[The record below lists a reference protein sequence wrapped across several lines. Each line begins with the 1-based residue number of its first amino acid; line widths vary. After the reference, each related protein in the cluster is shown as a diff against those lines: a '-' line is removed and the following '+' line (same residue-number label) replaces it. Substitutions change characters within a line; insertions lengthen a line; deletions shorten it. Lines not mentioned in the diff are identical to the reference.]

1 MSKRFINTSF
11 TYNYPRPLGYE
22 PLLKGSEPQ
31 NLNESTLLSDGSL
44 HLVLATLK
52 GSCMLTVIVSTI
64 FGNLLVMVSVYRTDR
79 LRTLTNSFVVSLA
92 CADLMVA
99 ILVMPFSASQE
110 ISGRWFMGRVICDLF
125 NANDVQFSTSS
136 LLHLCCI
143 SVDRYIAI
151 TDPFHYP
158 SRMTR
163 RRARWMLA
171 VVWGSSVLLS
181 HVPIHLG
188 WYSPLEAEAATDLCQ
203 FKVNRVYGLIS
214 GAVSFWT
221 PAAVMVV
228 AYAKIYCE
236 AKKQEDR
243 IYSLTYSVGRC
254 MVAVHEVKYLA
265 VNDRQQPRAVSPSS
279 STARQERHKLKSEHK
294 AAKTLGFVMGAF
306 IVCWLPFFSW
316 YLTTSLCSSDL
327 CWTPPSALVPLFF
340 WIGYLNSALNP
351 VIYAFFNRDFRDAF
365 QKVLGCANKAPQKRT
380 AENAHL

>member
-1 MSKRFINTSF
+1 MSQRFINTSF
-11 TYNYPRPLGYE
+11 IYSQPFESGS
-22 PLLKGSEPQ
+22 LKDSEPQ
-31 NLNESTLLSDGSL
+31 NLNDTHSDGNHL

-52 GSCMLTVIVSTI
+52 GSCMLTVIISTI
-64 FGNLLVMVSVYRTDR
+64 FGNLLIMVSVYRTDR

-110 ISGRWFMGRVICDLF
+110 ISGRWFLGRVICDLF

-151 TDPFHYP
+151 TDPFHYAA
-158 SRMTR
+158 RMTR

-171 VVWGSSVLLS
+171 LVWGSSVLLS

-188 WYSPLEAEAATDLCQ
+188 WYSPLESEAATDLCQ

-254 MVAVHEVKYLA
+254 MVAVNHVKYLA
-265 VNDRQQPRAVSPSS
+265 VSDRQQPRTVSPSS
-279 STARQERHKLKSEHK
+279 TSARQERHKLKSEHK
-294 AAKTLGFVMGAF
+294 AARTLGFVMGAF

-316 YLTTSLCSSDL
+316 YLTTSLCSEH
-327 CWTPPSALVPLFF
+327 CWTTPPALVPLLF

-351 VIYAFFNRDFRDAF
+351 IIYAFFNRDFRDAF
-365 QKVLGCANKAPQKRT
+365 QKVLGCENKAPQKT
-380 AENAHL
+380 TTKNAHL